1 MDRMLHCAVRLYYC
15 VSERKLGSTFH
26 PFEIANI
33 RTDNARL
40 CLFGNGMQEIHA
52 KLCILSKYPTFFSF
66 RFFQFFYSARTRAE
80 QCSALTLMNVYQMAR
95 EHAEHLLY
103 RTKKGPL
110 FGY

>member
-1 MDRMLHCAVRLYYC
+1 
-15 VSERKLGSTFH
+15 
-26 PFEIANI
+26 
-33 RTDNARL
+33 
-40 CLFGNGMQEIHA
+40 MQEIHA

-103 RTKKGPL
+103 RTKKGPYSAINDFPAQQNPL
-110 FGY
+110 